1 MWTSAFE
8 RKITLEIRV
17 IEGVSE
23 ISTLFWMNIDSVIQ
37 GEKLFG
43 ISSIIASGTGRGRI
57 WLYEIHLQP
66 CCNVAVFKVCAG
78 IINFYRII

>member
-1 MWTSAFE
+1 MAILDKKQNIAFSYRIFNYYEPVLRTSAFE

-43 ISSIIASGTGRGRI
+43 ISSIIASGMGSGRI
-57 WLYEIHLQP
+57 
-66 CCNVAVFKVCAG
+66 
-78 IINFYRII
+78 